1 MADLLPRSSRG
12 AVPADARRHNR
23 SLVLSTLLHKGPLG
37 RADLAAI
44 TGITKASMTDIVGAL
59 VAEGIVSEGGTREES
74 RIGRPAILLS
84 LERSFQHVISIDLS
98 SHQSFD
104 GAVMELDGTVVTR
117 SSRPLGGATGDK
129 AFTVFADLVAELE
142 AESRR
147 PLVGLAVGTPGRVL
161 EGGRNVEAPA
171 LGWHGVDLLELAAKI
186 VDLPCLIENDANLA
200 AVAERRIGG
209 GADDLLFI
217 RIGRGV
223 GAGVLIEG
231 RLQEGQRSIAG
242 EIGHVTVGDGSG
254 PICACGRTGCLEAW
268 IAVPHLAAR
277 IEALDAQEQER
288 ELAIAGERL
297 GIVLAPVVASI
308 DTSEI
313 VVSGPADLLDGSFRE
328 SAEMTLRRRTLP
340 GLQPDVPIRVAGT
353 RDAVLL
359 GAAVRLVERELGI
372 L

>member
-23 SLVLSTLLHKGPLG
+23 SLVLSTLLHEGPLG

-59 VAEGIVSEGGTREES
+59 LAEGIVSEAGTREES

-84 LERSFQHVISIDLS
+84 LDRSFQHVISIDLS
-98 SHQSFD
+98 DHQNFY

-117 SSRPLGGATGDK
+117 SSRPLGGATGEN
-129 AFTVFADLVAELE
+129 AYAVFAELATE
-142 AESRR
+142 LKAASKR
-147 PLVGLAVGTPGRVL
+147 PLVGLTVGTPGRVL
-161 EGGRNVEAPA
+161 NGGRSVEAPA
-171 LGWHGVDLLELAAKI
+171 LGWRGVDLLGLATDI
-186 VDLPCLIENDANLA
+186 VNLPCLVENDANLA

-254 PICACGRTGCLEAW
+254 PMCACGRTGCLEAW
-268 IAVPHLAAR
+268 IAVPHLSAR
-277 IEALDAQEQER
+277 VEAVDAEER
-288 ELAIAGERL
+288 TTELAIAGERL
-297 GIVLAPVVASI
+297 GVVLAPVVASI

-313 VVSGPADLLDGSFRE
+313 VLSGPADLLDGAFRE
-328 SAEMTLRRRTLP
+328 SAEVTLRRRTLP
-340 GLQPDVPIRVAGT
+340 GLQPDVPIRIAGT

-359 GAAVRLVERELGI
+359 GAAFRLVERELGI